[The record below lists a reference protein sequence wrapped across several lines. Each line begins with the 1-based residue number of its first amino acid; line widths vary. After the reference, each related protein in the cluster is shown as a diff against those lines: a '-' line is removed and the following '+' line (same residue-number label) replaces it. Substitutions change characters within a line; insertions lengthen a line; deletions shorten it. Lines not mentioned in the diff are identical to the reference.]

1 MLKLWISIPLLV
13 LSLIFLIACSDPLEK
28 QSVLKEATQQPTEI
42 PVDKIQNKI
51 SKPQDKPADA
61 IGQNKPPASST
72 RTTTSDIT
80 TPIQDPNI
88 GKPKGGKLIQ
98 LFRDPPTMDPH
109 LTTDN
114 ISGRL
119 VNEVFGGLVT
129 LGLDLNVTPDL
140 AERIEVSADGLRYT
154 FHLRKDATFH
164 NGKPVTSEDV
174 RWSLERVA
182 DPETQSPVAAQYLS
196 DIVGVSEKLKGQANT
211 ISGLRTPD
219 EYTVILTIDQP
230 KAYFLS
236 KLTYPTA
243 FVLDRENLEN
253 YGVDWLRQ
261 PNGTGPFKL
270 AEYQVGELLR
280 LARNENYHLGPANI
294 DEVEFLLAG
303 GNAMLMYENDEIHV
317 TGVGLAD
324 LERVLDPNE
333 PLNAEIITAP
343 TLFSVGYIGMNV
355 NEPPFDDPSFRRALN
370 LAIDRDTIASVVLE
384 GSNIPAKTII
394 PPGFPSHSPNVIGY
408 RYDPVKAHELITESK
423 YGNDLDN
430 LPRITLSIS
439 GSFGANVPLALEV
452 ILQAWKDTLG
462 IEVEIQQTEWATFL
476 QDLHNRRYQMF
487 QLGWAADYADPENF
501 LDILFHS
508 ESENNHTNYSNPEV
522 DRLLLQARVE
532 PNQETRF
539 TLYNQIEQM
548 ILDEAPWVLLWNSGE
563 TYALIKPEVK
573 GYKMTAMTIP
583 KYRYVYF
590 EQN

>member
-1 MLKLWISIPLLV
+1 MLKLSKTVPLLLLLFV
-13 LSLIFLIACSDPLEK
+13 FFIACSSPLEEQALVENAK
-28 QSVLKEATQQPTEI
+28 GPTNIPSEQPKTAT
-42 PVDKIQNKI
+42 
-51 SKPQDKPADA
+51 SKPQGKT
-61 IGQNKPPASST
+61 SST
-72 RTTTSDIT
+72 IERSE
-80 TPIQDPNI
+80 PALSSNKSPNLPVVGLNQDPNL

-98 LFRDPPTMDPH
+98 LFRDPPTLDPH

-129 LGLDLNVTPDL
+129 LGLDLNVAPDL
-140 AERIEVSADGLRYT
+140 AERIEVSEDGLNYT
-154 FHLRKDATFH
+154 FHLRKEAKFH
-164 NGKPVTSEDV
+164 NGKPVTSEDA

-196 DIVGVSEKLKGQANT
+196 DIVGVSAKLQGKANA
-211 ISGLRTPD
+211 ISGLRIPD
-219 EYTVILTIDQP
+219 KHTVILTIDQP
-230 KAYFLS
+230 KSYFLS

-243 FVLDRENLEN
+243 FVLDQENIEKN
-253 YGVDWLRQ
+253 GADWLRR

-280 LARNENYHLGPANI
+280 LARNEDYHLGPANI

-355 NEPPFDDPSFRRALN
+355 NEPPFDDALFRKALN

-408 RYDPVKAHELITESK
+408 RYDPVRAHELITQSK
-423 YGNDLDN
+423 YGNDLEN

-452 ILQAWKDTLG
+452 ILQSWKDNLG
-462 IEVEIQQTEWATFL
+462 VEVEIQQTEWATFL

-522 DRLLLQARVE
+522 DRLLLQARIE

-539 TLYNQIEQM
+539 ELYNRIEQM

-573 GYKMTAMTIP
+573 GYELTAMTIP

-590 EQN
+590 E

>member
-1 MLKLWISIPLLV
+1 MLKLSKTVPLLLLLFV
-13 LSLIFLIACSDPLEK
+13 FFIACSSPLEE
-28 QSVLKEATQQPTEI
+28 QSLVENAKAPTSIPKEQPKTATSESQG
-42 PVDKIQNKI
+42 
-51 SKPQDKPADA
+51 KP
-61 IGQNKPPASST
+61 SST
-72 RTTTSDIT
+72 TERSE
-80 TPIQDPNI
+80 PAVSSNKSANLPVVGLNQDPNR

-98 LFRDPPTMDPH
+98 LFRDPPTLDPH

-129 LGLDLNVTPDL
+129 LGLDLNVAPDL
-140 AERIEVSADGLRYT
+140 AERIEVSEDGLNYT
-154 FHLRKDATFH
+154 FHLRKDAKFH

-182 DPETQSPVAAQYLS
+182 DPLTQSPVAAQYLS
-196 DIVGVSEKLKGQANT
+196 DIVGVSAKLEGKANA
-211 ISGLRTPD
+211 ISGLRIPD
-219 EYTVILTIDQP
+219 EHTVILTIDQP
-230 KAYFLS
+230 KSYFLS

-243 FVLDRENLEN
+243 FVLDQENIEN
-253 YGVDWLRQ
+253 DGSDWLRQ

-280 LARNENYHLGPANI
+280 LARNENYHLGPPNI

-303 GNAMLMYENDEIHV
+303 GNSMLMYENDEIHV

-355 NEPPFDDPSFRRALN
+355 NEPPFDDALFRKALN

-408 RYDPVKAHELITESK
+408 RYDPVRAQELITQSK
-423 YGNDLDN
+423 YGNDLEN

-452 ILQAWKDTLG
+452 ILQSWKDNLG
-462 IEVEIQQTEWATFL
+462 VEIEIQQTEWATFL

-508 ESENNHTNYSNPEV
+508 QSENNHTNYSNPEV
-522 DRLLLQARVE
+522 DRLLLQARIE
-532 PNQETRF
+532 PDQETRF
-539 TLYNQIEQM
+539 GLYNQIEQM

-573 GYKMTAMTIP
+573 GYELTAMTIP
-583 KYRYVYF
+583 KYRYIYF
-590 EQN
+590 E

>member
-1 MLKLWISIPLLV
+1 MLKSSKTVPLLLLLFV
-13 LSLIFLIACSDPLEK
+13 FFIACSSPLEEQGLIENAK
-28 QSVLKEATQQPTEI
+28 GSTNIASEQLETATSEPQG
-42 PVDKIQNKI
+42 
-51 SKPQDKPADA
+51 KP
-61 IGQNKPPASST
+61 SST
-72 RTTTSDIT
+72 TKRSE
-80 TPIQDPNI
+80 PAVSSNKSPNLPVVGLNQDPNT

-98 LFRDPPTMDPH
+98 LFRDPPTLDPH

-129 LGLDLNVTPDL
+129 LGLDLNVAPDL
-140 AERIEVSADGLRYT
+140 AERIEVSEDGLNYT
-154 FHLRKDATFH
+154 FHLRKDAKFH

-182 DPETQSPVAAQYLS
+182 DPLTQSPVAAQYLS
-196 DIVGVSEKLKGQANT
+196 DIVGVSAKLEGKANA
-211 ISGLRTPD
+211 ISGLRIPD
-219 EYTVILTIDQP
+219 EHTVILTIDQP
-230 KAYFLS
+230 KSYFLS

-243 FVLDRENLEN
+243 FVLDQENIEN
-253 YGVDWLRQ
+253 DGSDWLRQ

-280 LARNENYHLGPANI
+280 LARNENYHLGPPNI

-303 GNAMLMYENDEIHV
+303 GNSMLMYENDEIHV

-355 NEPPFDDPSFRRALN
+355 NEPPFDDALFRKALN

-408 RYDPVKAHELITESK
+408 RYDPVKAHELITQSK
-423 YGNDLDN
+423 YGNDLEN

-452 ILQAWKDTLG
+452 ILQSWKDNLG
-462 IEVEIQQTEWATFL
+462 VEVEIQQTEWATFL

-508 ESENNHTNYSNPEV
+508 QSENNHTNYSNPEV
-522 DRLLLQARVE
+522 DRLLVKARIE

-539 TLYNQIEQM
+539 GLYNQIEQM

-573 GYKMTAMTIP
+573 GYELTAMTIP

-590 EQN
+590 E

>member
-1 MLKLWISIPLLV
+1 MLKLSMTVPLLLLLFV
-13 LSLIFLIACSDPLEK
+13 FFIACSSPLEEQALVENAK
-28 QSVLKEATQQPTEI
+28 GPTNIPSEQPKTAT
-42 PVDKIQNKI
+42 
-51 SKPQDKPADA
+51 SKPQGKT
-61 IGQNKPPASST
+61 SST
-72 RTTTSDIT
+72 IERSE
-80 TPIQDPNI
+80 PALSSNKSPNLPVVGLNQDPNL

-98 LFRDPPTMDPH
+98 LFRDPPTLDPH

-129 LGLDLNVTPDL
+129 LGLDLNVAPDL
-140 AERIEVSADGLRYT
+140 AERIEVSEDGLNYT
-154 FHLRKDATFH
+154 FHLRKEAKFH

-196 DIVGVSEKLKGQANT
+196 DIIGVSAKLQGKANT
-211 ISGLRTPD
+211 ISGLRIPD
-219 EYTVILTIDQP
+219 KHTVILTIDQP
-230 KAYFLS
+230 KSYFLS

-243 FVLDRENLEN
+243 FVLDQENIEKN
-253 YGVDWLRQ
+253 GADWLRR

-280 LARNENYHLGPANI
+280 LARNEDYHLGPPNI

-355 NEPPFDDPSFRRALN
+355 NEPPFDDALFRKALN

-408 RYDPVKAHELITESK
+408 RYDPVRAHELITQSK
-423 YGNDLDN
+423 YGNDLEN

-452 ILQAWKDTLG
+452 ILQSWKDNLG
-462 IEVEIQQTEWATFL
+462 VEVEIQQTEWATFL

-522 DRLLLQARVE
+522 DRLLLQARIE

-539 TLYNQIEQM
+539 ELYNRIEQM

-573 GYKMTAMTIP
+573 GYELTAMTIP

-590 EQN
+590 E